1 MFTQFT
7 NEKNLTAFFSNSG
20 HFLMHYMAAM
30 YFTIILALQKTWEM
44 NYEKLFELWFP
55 ASIIIGL
62 CSIPAGRLADKWSSP
77 GMLIIMFLGMGI
89 SSFMASIVNE
99 QYTLMLFL
107 GSLGLFAA
115 IYHPVGIP
123 WMIKTSESKPGIR
136 LAINGLFGGLGASGA
151 AIITGW
157 IISNY
162 GWRSSFSIPGFFSLL
177 LGILMFLS
185 LKYKKIRES
194 NNSSTEK
201 GIDDESNSNIYAVIL
216 MMLPMFVMGLIYN
229 SVQGIMPKLFE
240 ERMPVILDGKIELVG
255 TIVGF
260 VYAVGAVSQI
270 LGGYL
275 ADKCNHKLL
284 YLSIWVVQ
292 APLLL
297 LIANYGGFPVALFA
311 CILTMSGTSALPT
324 ENIMLSRYA
333 SNNHQGLTFGAKF
346 LVTFCAAPL
355 GVYIITHFRE
365 TTGEFTYVLFS
376 LSFAAIIACISIIFL
391 PNTGNKMTLRLLPNK
406 V

>member
-1 MFTQFT
+1 
-7 NEKNLTAFFSNSG
+7 
-20 HFLMHYMAAM
+20 
-30 YFTIILALQKTWEM
+30 
-44 NYEKLFELWFP
+44 
-55 ASIIIGL
+55 
-62 CSIPAGRLADKWSSP
+62 
-77 GMLIIMFLGMGI
+77 
-89 SSFMASIVNE
+89 
-99 QYTLMLFL
+99 
-107 GSLGLFAA
+107 
-115 IYHPVGIP
+115 
-123 WMIKTSESKPGIR
+123 
-136 LAINGLFGGLGASGA
+136 
-151 AIITGW
+151 
-157 IISNY
+157 
-162 GWRSSFSIPGFFSLL
+162 
-177 LGILMFLS
+177 
-185 LKYKKIRES
+185 
-194 NNSSTEK
+194 
-201 GIDDESNSNIYAVIL
+201 
-216 MMLPMFVMGLIYN
+216 MGLIYN

-333 SNNHQGLTFGAKF
+333 SNDHQGLTFGAKF

-355 GVYIITHFRE
+355 GVYLITHFRE
-365 TTGEFTYVLFS
+365 TTGEFTYVLFT

>member
-1 MFTQFT
+1 
-7 NEKNLTAFFSNSG
+7 
-20 HFLMHYMAAM
+20 MAAM
-30 YFTIILALQKTWEM
+30 YFTIILSLQKVWEV
-44 NYEKLFELWFP
+44 NYERLFELWFP

-62 CSIPAGRLADKWSSP
+62 FSIPAGRLADKWSSP
-77 GMLIIMFLGMGI
+77 GMLIIMFLGMGF
-89 SSFMASIVNE
+89 SSFLASLVKE
-99 QYTLMLFL
+99 QYILMLFL

-157 IISNY
+157 IISNF
-162 GWRSSFSIPGFFSLL
+162 GWRSSFAIPGLCSVLI
-177 LGILMFLS
+177 GILMFLC
-185 LKYKKIRES
+185 LKYKKLKES
-194 NNSSTEK
+194 NNSSTQASNYK
-201 GIDDESNSNIYAVIL
+201 ESNSNIYAVML

-240 ERMPVILDGKIELVG
+240 ERMPDILNGKIELVG

-260 VYAVGAVSQI
+260 VYAVGAISQI

-284 YLSIWVVQ
+284 YLSIWLAQ

-297 LIANYGGFPVALFA
+297 LIANYGGFPVAFFT

-324 ENIMLSRYA
+324 ENIMLSKYA
-333 SNNHQGLTFGAKF
+333 SNDHQGLTFGAKF

-355 GVYIITHFRE
+355 GVYLITHFRE
-365 TTGEFTYVLFS
+365 TTGEFTYVLFT
-376 LSFAAIIACISIIFL
+376 LSVTALISCISIIFL
-391 PNTGNKMTLRLLPNK
+391 PNTGNKK
-406 V
+406 

>member
-1 MFTQFT
+1 MIPQLI

-30 YFTIILALQKTWEM
+30 YFTIILSLQKVCEV
-44 NYEKLFELWFP
+44 NYEQLFELWFP

-62 CSIPAGRLADKWSSP
+62 FSIPAGRLADKWSSP
-77 GMLIIMFLGMGI
+77 GMLIIMFFGMGV
-89 SSFMASIVNE
+89 SSFLASLVKE
-99 QYTLMLFL
+99 QYILMLFL

-162 GWRSSFSIPGFFSLL
+162 GWRSSFAIPGLCSVLF
-177 LGILMFLS
+177 GILMFFC
-185 LKYKKIRES
+185 LKYKKIKES
-194 NNSSTEK
+194 NNSSTQESNYK
-201 GIDDESNSNIYAVIL
+201 ESNSNIYAVML

-240 ERMPVILDGKIELVG
+240 ERMPEILDGKIELVG

-260 VYAVGAVSQI
+260 VYAVGAISQI

-284 YLSIWVVQ
+284 YLSIWVAQ

-324 ENIMLSRYA
+324 ENIMLSKYA
-333 SNNHQGLTFGAKF
+333 SNDHQGLTFGAKF

-355 GVYIITHFRE
+355 GVYLITHFRE
-365 TTGEFTYVLFS
+365 TTGEFTYVLFT
-376 LSFAAIIACISIIFL
+376 LSVAALISCISIIFL
-391 PNTGNKMTLRLLPNK
+391 PNTGNKMMFRFSPNK

>member
-1 MFTQFT
+1 MTNKLT
-7 NEKNLTAFFSNSG
+7 NEKNLIAF
-20 HFLMHYMAAM
+20 L
-30 YFTIILALQKTWEM
+30 
-44 NYEKLFELWFP
+44 
-55 ASIIIGL
+55 
-62 CSIPAGRLADKWSSP
+62 
-77 GMLIIMFLGMGI
+77 
-89 SSFMASIVNE
+89 
-99 QYTLMLFL
+99 
-107 GSLGLFAA
+107 
-115 IYHPVGIP
+115 
-123 WMIKTSESKPGIR
+123 
-136 LAINGLFGGLGASGA
+136 
-151 AIITGW
+151 
-157 IISNY
+157 
-162 GWRSSFSIPGFFSLL
+162 
-177 LGILMFLS
+177 
-185 LKYKKIRES
+185 
-194 NNSSTEK
+194 
-201 GIDDESNSNIYAVIL
+201 L

-355 GVYIITHFRE
+355 GVYLITHFRE

-391 PNTGNKMTLRLLPNK
+391 PNTGNKMMLRFLPNK

>member
-1 MFTQFT
+1 
-7 NEKNLTAFFSNSG
+7 
-20 HFLMHYMAAM
+20 
-30 YFTIILALQKTWEM
+30 
-44 NYEKLFELWFP
+44 
-55 ASIIIGL
+55 
-62 CSIPAGRLADKWSSP
+62 
-77 GMLIIMFLGMGI
+77 
-89 SSFMASIVNE
+89 
-99 QYTLMLFL
+99 
-107 GSLGLFAA
+107 
-115 IYHPVGIP
+115 
-123 WMIKTSESKPGIR
+123 
-136 LAINGLFGGLGASGA
+136 
-151 AIITGW
+151 
-157 IISNY
+157 
-162 GWRSSFSIPGFFSLL
+162 
-177 LGILMFLS
+177 
-185 LKYKKIRES
+185 
-194 NNSSTEK
+194 
-201 GIDDESNSNIYAVIL
+201 
-216 MMLPMFVMGLIYN
+216 
-229 SVQGIMPKLFE
+229 MPKLFE

-275 ADKCNHKLL
+275 ADKYNHKLL

-365 TTGEFTYVLFS
+365 TTGEFTYVLFT
-376 LSFAAIIACISIIFL
+376 LSFAAFIACISIIFL